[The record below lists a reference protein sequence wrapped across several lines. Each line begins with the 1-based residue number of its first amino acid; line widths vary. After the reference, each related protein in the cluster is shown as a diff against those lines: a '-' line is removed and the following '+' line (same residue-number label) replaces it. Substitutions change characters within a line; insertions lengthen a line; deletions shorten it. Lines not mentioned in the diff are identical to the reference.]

1 MAAAEVLGITAGEGE
16 DGFGDAVVEGVER
29 GAEQIVENGTRV
41 GARDAVDG
49 VEVEVEVGAAEERG
63 DAREVE
69 DALQNPDVVLR
80 GGDDLHDE
88 GAVGDGVGQRGDL
101 VDGDFGKLRHLQLAD
116 LQRLGVDAVGDV
128 LRSGGSVL
136 AVESG
141 VRGGGR
147 NELYTE
153 IGVQTTRIV
162 AGSEDEASVG
172 NSVLTGSRN
181 EKGAE

>member
-63 DAREVE
+63 VAREVE

-128 LRSGGSVL
+128 LGSGGSVL

-141 VRGGGR
+141 VRGGEGR

-172 NSVLTGSRN
+172 NSVLTGSRS
-181 EKGAE
+181 EKGC